1 MRLAAEFEREILQG
15 YMPILPRTADAA
27 LMEAA
32 DDLKL
37 TYRTVQRGDFNN
49 ACTDV
54 GDLSHLVSGREFYL

>member
-1 MRLAAEFEREILQG
+1 MRLAAESREKSFRGICRSFREQQMQHLWK
-15 YMPILPRTADAA
+15 
-27 LMEAA
+27 AA